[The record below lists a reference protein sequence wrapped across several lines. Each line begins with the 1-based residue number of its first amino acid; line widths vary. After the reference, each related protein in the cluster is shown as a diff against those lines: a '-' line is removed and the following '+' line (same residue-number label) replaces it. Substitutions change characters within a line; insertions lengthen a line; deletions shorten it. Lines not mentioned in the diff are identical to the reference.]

1 MTKDDDDDDDSGDRR
16 RRKRPAEKKKMKRSE
31 KSRRRRREDDDAA
44 ADDDDDDSVG
54 SSRSRDHKKHS
65 KKKSKKHSKKDHHS
79 SKRHKSDDRK
89 EERHSSS
96 EQRRPNNLYDLGV
109 IYGRSPVK
117 QLSST
122 DYYDFHKHLWLY
134 LYRTKNLIFDEL
146 SSEETHRYFA
156 DFCRE
161 YNRGQ
166 LPTAYYEAKLPRQAV
181 DECPTTRH
189 QWGFN
194 ASKELEILQQSV
206 YQQTEQEQQQ
216 QPSARGAPTIAPT
229 TNAPTVSKVLDARKQ
244 PEEDLPIKK
253 RPLVGPARPPPN
265 EADDHQA
272 SSSSSSQRQRSSR
285 FDRAGDQEKLVDIRE
300 RRLLEKSQ
308 IGERIHG
315 AHRDNRDAAA
325 AVELTDDALYGGD
338 ASMTDFQRALAQQ
351 KRRTASR
358 QDRQAVRIAEL
369 KEKEAQKQ
377 KDMLERLGVAKR

>member
-1 MTKDDDDDDDSGDRR
+1 MTKDDDDDDDSGDRK
-16 RRKRPAEKKKMKRSE
+16 RRKRPAEKKKTKRSD
-31 KSRRRRREDDDAA
+31 KSRRRRREDDAAA
-44 ADDDDDDSVG
+44 ADDNDDDDDSVG
-54 SSRSRDHKKHS
+54 SSRSRQHKKHS

-79 SKRHKSDDRK
+79 S
-89 EERHSSS
+89 ERHSSS
-96 EQRRPNNLYDLGV
+96 DRRPNLYDLGV
-109 IYGRSPVK
+109 IYGRSPAK

-156 DFCRE
+156 DFCHE
-161 YNRGQ
+161 YNRGR
-166 LPTAYYEAKLPRQAV
+166 LPVAYYEAKLPRQAV

-216 QPSARGAPTIAPT
+216 QPQPSGRGAPTMAPPA
-229 TNAPTVSKVLDARKQ
+229 TNATVGKVDARKQ
-244 PEEDLPIKK
+244 PEEDLPIQK

-265 EADDHQA
+265 EADDHHE
-272 SSSSSSQRQRSSR
+272 SSSSTRQRGSR
-285 FDRAGDQEKLVDIRE
+285 FDRAGDKEKLDIRE

-338 ASMTDFQRALAQQ
+338 ASMSDFQRALAQQ

-358 QDRQAVRIAEL
+358 QDRQATRIVEL